1 MIAKQNFRQCPD
13 FFIQLQIAL
22 NSSSQQTNALTLIHD
37 DGLNDDQLS
46 QLLSTLINIAL
57 EGNDEQSVIAHKIL
71 VKNNNNQSINQK
83 IANLLLINYINDLN
97 YYDEIIYRRM
107 TELLHDLNNSY
118 LIEQFINRCKNIDDP
133 EVAQNYPLFAK
144 QLISQISTFSES
156 ELNQIEKRSDNVT

>member
-1 MIAKQNFRQCPD
+1 MCIRD
-13 FFIQLQIAL
+13 
-22 NSSSQQTNALTLIHD
+22 S
-37 DGLNDDQLS
+37 
-46 QLLSTLINIAL
+46 
-57 EGNDEQSVIAHKIL
+57 
-71 VKNNNNQSINQK
+71 
-83 IANLLLINYINDLN
+83 N

-133 EVAQNYPLFAK
+133 EVAQNYPVFAE